1 MYKISFK
8 ETDRLSG
15 LIYKKSRCGTVDDSR
30 DRQQL
35 PEKLDL
41 HLLLAILWKIIKHFP
56 GNNSSDRYFSLIC

>member
-1 MYKISFK
+1 MHKISFK

-15 LIYKKSRCGTVDDSR
+15 EIYKKSRCGTVDDSR

-41 HLLLAILWKIIKHFP
+41 QLHGH
-56 GNNSSDRYFSLIC
+56 SVEDY